1 MLLAREASLDV
12 TWSGGVDDSGHP
24 ATLCDFNL
32 GIAGLYTSG
41 SRKYK

>member
-12 TWSGGVDDSGHP
+12 TWSGGVDSGHP

-32 GIAGLYTSG
+32 GISGLYTSG